1 MHCMDDDNKSA
12 CARRMG
18 NSYHN
23 IVINKDKKKKMAL
36 NQIFEKMPKNS
47 HKMAGNIVM
56 SGSKHN
62 KNSKVIG
69 KLKKKKNKKVKY

>member
-1 MHCMDDDNKSA
+1 MHCKDPMEA
-12 CARRMG
+12 CNRLMNR
-18 NSYHN
+18 SYHN
-23 IVINKDKKKKMAL
+23 KVINKDKKKKMGL
-36 NQIFEKMPKNS
+36 DKIFEKVPKNA

>member
-1 MHCMDDDNKSA
+1 MHCMNDDNKKA

-23 IVINKDKKKKMAL
+23 KVINKDKKKKMTVDK
-36 NQIFEKMPKNS
+36 IFEKLPKNS
-47 HKMAGNIVM
+47 HKMAGGIVM
-56 SGSKHN
+56 SGKTHN

-69 KLKKKKNKKVKY
+69 KLKMKNKKK